1 MRVNNMS
8 ANHNVAI
15 DEMLYPTRGGILF
28 KTYNKDK
35 PGKHVLN
42 FRSLGSWRWPY
53 VYFAI
58 SYTRQPVEM
67 TDTHIKD
74 TFSLVQRLVESY
86 KEHGY
91 SLKGTNISMNKNHI
105 STPLVKWLP
114 EKNITFVET
123 IQTNRKGLLFEMR
136 ETKDREEF
144 SWASWKEDNG
154 PVILN
159 SYVVKTKSVGK
170 RNVLL

>member
-1 MRVNNMS
+1 
-8 ANHNVAI
+8 
-15 DEMLYPTRGGILF
+15 
-28 KTYNKDK
+28 
-35 PGKHVLN
+35 
-42 FRSLGSWRWPY
+42 
-53 VYFAI
+53 
-58 SYTRQPVEM
+58 M

-91 SLKGTNISMNKNHI
+91 SLKGTNISVNKNHI

-144 SWASWKEDNG
+144 S
-154 PVILN
+154 
-159 SYVVKTKSVGK
+159 
-170 RNVLL
+170 